1 MALESGTIVEGKV
14 TGITQ
19 FGAFLSFGE
28 GKTGLVHISEIA
40 PEYVKN
46 IRDHVNENDVVKAK
60 ILSIDENG
68 KISLSIKQA
77 ILDARTKEKKRN
89 ARKQPTTSRPDDI
102 EWPQKSQP
110 ASFEDMMAKFKQDSD
125 EKLSVM
131 KKGLDAKRG
140 GSGYRRS
147 SGSF

>member
-1 MALESGTIVEGKV
+1 MALEPGTIVEGKI

-19 FGAFLSFGE
+19 FGAFLSFDE

-40 PEYVKN
+40 PEYVKD
-46 IRDHVNENDVVKAK
+46 IRDHVKENDVVKAK
-60 ILSIDENG
+60 ILTIDENG

-77 ILDARTKEKKRN
+77 ILEARAKEKKKV
-89 ARKQPTTSRPDDI
+89 ARKSPTTSRPDDVA
-102 EWPQKSQP
+102 WPQKSKP

-125 EKLSVM
+125 EKLSDM

-140 GSGYRRS
+140 GSSYRRS

>member
-1 MALESGTIVEGKV
+1 MALEPGTIVEGKV

-19 FGAFLSFGE
+19 FGAFIAMSE

-46 IRDHVNENDVVKAK
+46 IHDHLKENDVVKVK
-60 ILSIDENG
+60 VLSIDANG
-68 KISLSIKQA
+68 KVSLSIKQA
-77 ILDARTKEKKRN
+77 ILEERAKAKKAPR
-89 ARKQPTTSRPDDI
+89 RPTAGRPDDV
-102 EWPQKSQP
+102 EWPKKERP
-110 ASFEDMMAKFKQDSD
+110 TSFEDMMAKFKQDSD
-125 EKLSVM
+125 EKLSDM

-140 GSGYRRS
+140 SSGYRRS

>member
-1 MALESGTIVEGKV
+1 MVLEPGTIVEGTV

-19 FGAFLSFGE
+19 FGVFLSFGE

-46 IRDHVNENDVVKAK
+46 IRDHVNENDVVNAK
-60 ILSIDENG
+60 ILTIDENG

-77 ILDARTKEKKRN
+77 ILEARAKEKKKN
-89 ARKQPTTSRPDDI
+89 ARKTPASSRPDDI
-102 EWPQKSQP
+102 AWPQKSKP

-140 GSGYRRS
+140 GSSYRRS

>member
-1 MALESGTIVEGKV
+1 MALEPGTIVEGKV

-19 FGAFLSFGE
+19 FGAFLSFDE

-40 PEYVKN
+40 PEYVKD
-46 IRDHVNENDVVKAK
+46 IRDHVKENDVVKAK
-60 ILSIDENG
+60 ILTIDENG
-68 KISLSIKQA
+68 KINLSIKQA
-77 ILDARTKEKKRN
+77 ILEARAKEKKKP
-89 ARKQPTTSRPDDI
+89 APKKPASSRPDDI
-102 EWPQKSQP
+102 AWPQKTQP

-125 EKLSVM
+125 EKLSDM